1 MRSVECGAMPCWSL
15 LSYLAEVQV
24 CKICYAL
31 RQDFKYYP
39 KTTSTDFVTHMVNEN
54 YMQTAQLRQETS

>member
-1 MRSVECGAMPCWSL
+1 MSQERAQDWDVLVRSVECGAMPC
-15 LSYLAEVQV
+15 
-24 CKICYAL
+24 YAL
-31 RQDFKYYP
+31 RQNFKYYP

>member
-1 MRSVECGAMPCWSL
+1 MWSHAL
-15 LSYLAEVQV
+15 LELVKLSSGGMQNLLCPLE
-24 CKICYAL
+24 
-31 RQDFKYYP
+31 DFEYYP